1 MTPASDL
8 ITAEIVTALHKIA
21 PEADA
26 ARIDRT
32 APLAEQLD
40 LDSIDVQNL
49 LAALSK
55 RFAVDFPEPDVPNIR
70 SFDDLAAYLAAHGA
84 RA

>member
-1 MTPASDL
+1 MSDL
-8 ITAEIVTALHKIA
+8 IATEIVTALHRIA

-26 ARIDRT
+26 AGIDRT

-55 RFAVDFPEPDVPNIR
+55 RFAVEFPEVDVPNIR

-84 RA
+84 HA